1 VVRAALRVSSTGA
14 ARSTYSG
21 MAEAKQESFI
31 RFLKVERG
39 EMAEEN

>member
-1 VVRAALRVSSTGA
+1 VVRAAFRALNTDA
-14 ARSTYSG
+14 ARSTYSE

-31 RFLKVERG
+31 RFLKLERE

>member
-1 VVRAALRVSSTGA
+1 VFGVHSTGA
-14 ARSTYSG
+14 ARSTYSE

-31 RFLKVERG
+31 RFLNLERG